1 MADKWYMYQV
11 QGSDVKSELFD
22 PDKIPDGW
30 YDSPGAA
37 KAACEPKN
45 AIIQEAPE
53 QEVKISRFAR
63 KLADDL
69 GVDIGKVV
77 GTGNN
82 GTITKDDITNHYN
95 LEA

>member
-1 MADKWYMYQV
+1 MFGMKDGDWDIEP
-11 QGSDVKSELFD
+11 GWHHD
-22 PDKIPDGW
+22 PK
-30 YDSPGAA
+30 AA
-37 KAACEPKN
+37 KAACEPKE
-45 AIIQEAPE
+45 AVIQATPE
-53 QEVKISRFAR
+53 LAQEIKISRFAR

-69 GVDIGKVV
+69 DVDVSKVV